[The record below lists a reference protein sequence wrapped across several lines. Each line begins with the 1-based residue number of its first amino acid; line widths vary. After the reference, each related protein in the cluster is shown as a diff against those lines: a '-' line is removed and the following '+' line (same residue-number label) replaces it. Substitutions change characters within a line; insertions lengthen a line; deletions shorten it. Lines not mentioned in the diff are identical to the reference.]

1 MYRKRKSILH
11 FIPGFGLDT
20 ESAPYVHK
28 LEIIEVEREEAFH
41 YRLLQTERL
50 K

>member
-1 MYRKRKSILH
+1 MICTVKEKAYYTLYL
-11 FIPGFGLDT
+11 GLDT

-28 LEIIEVEREEAFH
+28 LEFIEVEREEAFH